1 MFYDDSSNGFEPEI
15 YKQNCFA
22 QVLENLTMTVIQ
34 TYAFAFLGKIEVK
47 KSEAYLRTVQYVCK

>member
-22 QVLENLTMTVIQ
+22 QVLENLTMTVI
-34 TYAFAFLGKIEVK
+34 
-47 KSEAYLRTVQYVCK
+47 